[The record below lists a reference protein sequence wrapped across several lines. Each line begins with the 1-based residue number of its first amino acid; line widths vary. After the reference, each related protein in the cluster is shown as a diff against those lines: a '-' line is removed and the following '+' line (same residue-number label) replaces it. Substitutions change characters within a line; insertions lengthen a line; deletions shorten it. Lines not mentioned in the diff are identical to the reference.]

1 MSQPKVMLET
11 KQKYNSTKVT
21 SCNYI
26 FHGSNLFLSKIL
38 VSLPRHCQTR
48 PHPNPRSLVLICYQL
63 GDERLLGPP
72 ITTDSSLLR
81 LVLGYPEPALP
92 HSLHRYP
99 QVHIPF
105 FKGRTMPLSGILTLT
120 MTITCPFHREYDPT
134 MWVFCVI
141 MLSSDLICS
150 V

>member
-26 FHGSNLFLSKIL
+26 FHGSNLFLSTIL

-72 ITTDSSLLR
+72 ITTDSSLLG
-81 LVLGYPEPALP
+81 LEVLGYPEPAFP
-92 HSLHRYP
+92 HSLHGYP
-99 QVHIPF
+99 QVYIPF
-105 FKGRTMPLSGILTLT
+105 IKGRTMPLSGYFIPNNDHHL
-120 MTITCPFHREYDPT
+120 PF
-134 MWVFCVI
+134 
-141 MLSSDLICS
+141 SSRI
-150 V
+150 